1 MSVRRGADPTP
12 HLVVG
17 GLCLALL
24 LAAAVAAVVADLD
37 EGRLEVAGYP
47 VPGVC
52 GFRNLTGLPCAG
64 CGLTRASVALLSGDL
79 AASLGYHRLGWL
91 VLLWVGLQALRHG
104 AWLALAGCRQA
115 LDRGGRVLDWS
126 LVLLVAALLVNWV
139 VTLAS
144 R

>member
-1 MSVRRGADPTP
+1 
-12 HLVVG
+12 VVG

-24 LAAAVAAVVADLD
+24 LAVAGAALVAELD
-37 EGRLEVAGYP
+37 HGRLQVAGYP

-52 GFRNLTGLPCAG
+52 AFNNLTGLPCAG
-64 CGLTRASVALLSGDL
+64 CGLTRASVALVSGDL

-91 VLLWVGLQALRHG
+91 VLLYVGFQTLRHG
-104 AWLALAGCRQA
+104 AWLTVARWRPA

-126 LVLLVAALLVNWV
+126 LVALVVALLANWL
-139 VTLAS
+139 VTLAA